1 MTDKQCEEIAFPVQ
15 FSKGKFGYTAERD
28 AKLSPVKYFNAKLL
42 HYSGRF
48 ATNPEYFFF
57 AHFIIE

>member
-42 HYSGRF
+42 HYSVRF
-48 ATNPEYFFF
+48 ATNPEYLFF

>member
-15 FSKGKFGYTAERD
+15 FPNGKFGYTVERD
-28 AKLSPVKYFNAKLL
+28 AKLSPVKNFNKLL

-48 ATNPEYFFF
+48 ATNPEYLFY
-57 AHFIIE
+57 AQFIIE

>member
-28 AKLSPVKYFNAKLL
+28 AKLSPVNYFNAKLL
-42 HYSGRF
+42 HYSGQF
-48 ATNPEYFFF
+48 ATNPEYLFF